1 MTDWRIEAACR
12 DVDPELFFPV
22 GGSGPALLQIKAA
35 KEICR
40 GCPVRERC
48 LDWAVREHQD
58 FGVWGGLDEN
68 ERRALRRRQA
78 RRAKAAEQGA
88 R

>member
-22 GGSGPALLQIKAA
+22 GTGGPALLQIKAA
-35 KEICR
+35 KQICE
-40 GCPVRERC
+40 GCPVRESC
-48 LDWAVREHQD
+48 LDWAVQAHQD

-68 ERRALRRRQA
+68 ERRALRRREA
-78 RRAKAAEQGA
+78 RRAKSAGQAA